1 MIGKGSPLIYKPD
14 PLSLLLINYQCFRAM
29 HKERFLE
36 KNEII
41 HRSNQYKFY
50 LFHSSGL
57 LSTFV
62 LFVIE

>member
-1 MIGKGSPLIYKPD
+1 MVGKGSPLIYKPD
-14 PLSLLLINYQCFRAM
+14 PLSPLLINCQCFRVM

-41 HRSNQYKFY
+41 HRSKQYKFY

-57 LSTFV
+57 LLTFV
-62 LFVIE
+62 LFVIK

>member
-1 MIGKGSPLIYKPD
+1 MVSKDSPLIYKPD
-14 PLSLLLINYQCFRAM
+14 PLSLLLINCQYFRAI

-41 HRSNQYKFY
+41 HRFKQYKFY
-50 LFHSSGL
+50 LFHSLGL